1 MCVCSCVCVCVC
13 LLVVVFLNE
22 GHVCVFAGGGVP
34 TRRACVCVC
43 VCVCLLLVVFLSE
56 GHISLRSPVWLSVE
70 GVSGSLNS
78 MGRCLGSSCL
88 GCVSMVTCDC
98 DCCWG

>member
-1 MCVCSCVCVCVC
+1 MKGMCVC

-70 GVSGSLNS
+70 GVSGTLNICS
-78 MGRCLGSSCL
+78 FRFFSHIGYYKIL
-88 GCVSMVTCDC
+88 
-98 DCCWG
+98 